1 MSNDDNLPIQMA
13 VYMER
18 LDAYIESQT
27 VLNQT
32 ISERIEKVQDEIDD
46 VRLWKSKLI
55 GMKTGLVA
63 VGILILH
70 TSAIM
75 VSFVGI
81 VRLGSD

>member
-1 MSNDDNLPIQMA
+1 MSNNQELPIKMA

-32 ISERIEKVQDEIDD
+32 LSERIEKVQDEIDD
-46 VRLWKSKLI
+46 VRLWKSKVV
-55 GMKTGLVA
+55 GMKTGLMA
-63 VGILILH
+63 VGLLILH

-75 VSFVGI
+75 ASFIGI
-81 VRLGSD
+81 IHFGIE

>member
-75 VSFVGI
+75 ASFVGI
-81 VRLGSD
+81 VRLSSD